1 MSKINFKYVDQSYLS
16 TIVKNKDNGRRYL
29 QVTCPSC
36 GITFDK
42 REFYDHVLN
51 VHAKKKDEVL
61 SKLFG
66 IKQFPVICSCGKEVH
81 FNETTGIYS
90 RKCSYCTATDRT
102 FGAGSDSENMN
113 LDELLE
119 EQKRLEAAFK
129 AKQEE
134 LTAQIEAAKK
144 EQEWKSI
151 DIHSSK
157 PRFLPDAQ
165 KFVRKISYELRVHAT
180 NGDKQKI
187 HEILNFLDRY
197 LDNEEWKK
205 DKEVKDD

>member
-1 MSKINFKYVDQSYLS
+1 MSKINFKYVDPTYLS
-16 TIVKNKDNGRRYL
+16 SVVKNEETGRHYL

-36 GITFDK
+36 NQVFSK
-42 REFYDHVLN
+42 REFYDHVLKG
-51 VHAKKKDEVL
+51 HAKRKDEVL

-102 FGAGSDSENMN
+102 LGAGSGSENMN

-129 AKQEE
+129 AKQDD
-134 LTAQIEAAKK
+134 LAAKIEVAKK
-144 EQEWKSI
+144 EMEWKSL
-151 DIHSSK
+151 DVHSVN
-157 PRFLPDAQ
+157 PRFLPDAA
-165 KFVRKISYELRVHAT
+165 KFIRKISYDLRVFVT
-180 NGDKQKI
+180 NSEKQKAYDL
-187 HEILNFLDRY
+187 LNYLDSY
-197 LDNEEWKK
+197 LDNESWK
-205 DKEVKDD
+205 DKKEG